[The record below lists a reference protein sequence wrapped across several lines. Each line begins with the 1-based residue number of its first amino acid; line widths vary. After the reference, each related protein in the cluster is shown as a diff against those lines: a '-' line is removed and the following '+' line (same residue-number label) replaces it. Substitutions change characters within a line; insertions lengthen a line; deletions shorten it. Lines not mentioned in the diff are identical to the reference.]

1 MVTDNLTP
9 PRRPWGSYA
18 LALLWAVIGTGSL
31 LLLAKSVQHS
41 SDFGR
46 LQPWILLLNA
56 IGVIGLTVLIARKI
70 WQLVSEYRNN
80 VPGSRLT
87 ARTVSTFGALV
98 IAPLLIVYLF
108 SLDFL
113 NRGIDSW
120 FRIEVKQGLNDA
132 LLLSRA
138 AIDVRMREYGVRT
151 ERFAALLAYA
161 PRDQLVLRLNDEL
174 VATDAA
180 EIVLFDSDQQ
190 VMAFSSN
197 NTKEVAPTPPPTDV
211 LRQVGQHRLYVGID
225 PQAGGQYLIR
235 VAAPLSETGDS
246 SDRRY
251 VYAVYEVPQ
260 QLAKLSEAVQ
270 QTYSQYGE
278 LAAVREPLKNSFR
291 LTLTLVLLL
300 AMLAAIYGAIYSAQ
314 RLIRPVQDLIA
325 GTRAV
330 GKGDFATRLPL
341 PSRDELGYL
350 VHSFNDMTKR
360 LRRAREEA
368 WRSQEAVERE
378 RGRLAVILARLSTG
392 VLAVDHELMVRIAN
406 EAAGQIMGVDL
417 TQATGA
423 SLSQLAAGKERFSQ
437 FVAALVVRFAAGREE
452 WREQIDL
459 EGGSDRRVLMCAC
472 TPLGVEGG
480 ERGYVIVFDDI
491 TALLQAQ
498 RDAAWGEVARRL
510 AHEIKNP
517 LTPIQLSAERMQRKF
532 LASMNR
538 EDAQLLQRSTDTI
551 VQQVETMKQM
561 VNAFSE
567 YARAPDMKVTG
578 FSLNDLVT
586 EVAELYRSPDS
597 RVQIRLD
604 LDPHLGIIE
613 ADRGR
618 VRQILNNLLVNALE
632 ALEGHDLREKSGDKS
647 DHRASELANGQ
658 ANAQAIVD
666 ISTRLLQAQTPEWSH
681 GVVTV
686 CDNGPG
692 FPRELIGRVFDPYV
706 TSKPRGTGLGLAI
719 VKKIVEEHG
728 GRIEADNRPEG
739 GASVRVTLPLRDSTR
754 AANSH
759 RDRRPAIRKESLG

>member
-1 MVTDNLTP
+1 MVTDNLKTA
-9 PRRPWGSYA
+9 RRPWGTYA
-18 LALLWAVIGTGSL
+18 LGLLWATIGISAL
-31 LLLAKSVQHS
+31 LMLAKSVQHS

-46 LQPWILLLNA
+46 LQPWILLLNV

-70 WQLVSEYRNN
+70 WQLVSEYRAN

-138 AIDVRMREYGVRT
+138 AIDVRMREFGAST
-151 ERFAALLAYA
+151 DRFALSLADA
-161 PRDQLVLRLNDEL
+161 RRDQLVPLLNSELR
-174 VATDAA
+174 ATDAT
-180 EIVLFDSDQQ
+180 EMVLFDSDQH
-190 VMAFSSN
+190 VIAFSSN
-197 NTKEVAPTPPPTDV
+197 NSSDVAPSPPPSEV
-211 LRQVGQHRLYVGID
+211 LRQISQHRPYVGID
-225 PQAGGQYLIR
+225 PQVGGQYLIR
-235 VAAPLSETGDS
+235 VAAPLSEGRDS

-270 QTYSQYGE
+270 QTYSQYGD
-278 LAAVREPLKNSFR
+278 LAALREPLKNSFR
-291 LTLTLVLLL
+291 LTLTLVLLM

-314 RLIRPVQDLIA
+314 RLIRPVQDRIA

-330 GKGDFATRLPL
+330 GKGDLATRLPL

-392 VLAVDHELMVRIAN
+392 VLAVDRELMVRIAN
-406 EAAGQIMGVDL
+406 EAAGQIMGLDL
-417 TQATGA
+417 TGATGS

-452 WREQIDL
+452 WREQIELD
-459 EGGSDRRVLMCAC
+459 GGSDRRVLMCAC
-472 TPLGVEGG
+472 TPIGVEGA

-491 TALLQAQ
+491 TTLLQAQ

-517 LTPIQLSAERMQRKF
+517 LTPIQLSAERMRRK
-532 LASMNR
+532 LIANMGR
-538 EDAQLLQRSTDTI
+538 DDADLLERSTDTI

-578 FSLNDLVT
+578 FSLNELVA
-586 EVAELYRSPDS
+586 EVVELYRSPDS

-604 LDPHLGIIE
+604 LDPALGTIE

-632 ALEGHDLREKSGDKS
+632 ALEGYDSRDKTGEKSRDKTGT
-647 DHRASELANGQ
+647 RASEG
-658 ANAQAIVD
+658 AIVD
-666 ISTRLLQAQTPEWSH
+666 ISTRLLQAQSAEWAH

-728 GRIEADNRPEG
+728 GRIDAENRPEG

-754 AANSH
+754 AANTY
-759 RDRRPAIRKESLG
+759 RERRPAIRKEIVG

>member
-1 MVTDNLTP
+1 MVTDNLKRA
-9 PRRPWGSYA
+9 RRPWGTYA
-18 LALLWAVIGTGSL
+18 QGLLWATVGASAL
-31 LLLAKSVQHS
+31 LMLAKSVQNS

-46 LQPWILLLNA
+46 LQPWILLLNV

-70 WQLVSEYRNN
+70 WQLVSDYRAN

-98 IAPLLIVYLF
+98 IAPLVIVYLF

-138 AIDVRMREYGVRT
+138 AIDVRMREYARRT
-151 ERFAALLAYA
+151 EDFAAALAVA
-161 PRDQLVLRLNDEL
+161 PREQLVLRLNEEL
-174 VATDAA
+174 RATDSS
-180 EIVLFDSDQQ
+180 EIVLFDSDQH
-190 VMAFSSN
+190 VLAFSSDN
-197 NTKEVAPTPPPTDV
+197 SGEMSPAPPPGEV
-211 LRQVGQHRLYVGID
+211 LRQISQHRPYVGID
-225 PQAGGQYLIR
+225 PQAGGQYQIR
-235 VAAPLSETGDS
+235 VAAPLSETRDS
-246 SDRRY
+246 NDRRY

-270 QTYSQYGE
+270 QTYSQYGD
-278 LAAVREPLKNSFR
+278 LAALREPLKDSFR

-300 AMLAAIYGAIYSAQ
+300 AMFAAIYGAIYSAQ

-330 GKGDFATRLPL
+330 GKGDFATRLTL

-392 VLAVDHELMVRIAN
+392 VLAVDRELTVRIAN
-406 EAAGQIMGVDL
+406 DAAGQIMDLDL

-423 SLSQLAAGKERFSQ
+423 SLSQLADGKERFSQ

-452 WREQIDL
+452 WREQIELD
-459 EGGSDRRVLMCAC
+459 GGSDRRVLMCAC
-472 TPLGVEGG
+472 TPLGVEGVEG
-480 ERGYVIVFDDI
+480 TERGYVIVFDDI

-517 LTPIQLSAERMQRKF
+517 LTPIQLSAERMRRKF
-532 LASMNR
+532 LSSMGKD
-538 EDAQLLQRSTDTI
+538 DAELLQRSTDTI

-567 YARAPDMKVTG
+567 YARAPDMKVTK
-578 FSLNDLVT
+578 FSLNDLVA
-586 EVAELYRSPDS
+586 EVVELYRSPDS
-597 RVQIRLD
+597 QVQIRLD
-604 LDPHLGIIE
+604 LDPQLGIIE

-632 ALEGHDLREKSGDKS
+632 ALEGYDLREKTGDKS
-647 DHRASELANGQ
+647 SAATGPRGV
-658 ANAQAIVD
+658 VD
-666 ISTRLLQAQTPEWSH
+666 ISTRLRAQGAEWAH

-692 FPRELIGRVFDPYV
+692 FPRELLARVFDPYV

-728 GRIEADNRPEG
+728 GRIEAENRPEG

-754 AANSH
+754 AANSF
-759 RDRRPAIRKESLG
+759 RERRPALRKESLG

>member
-9 PRRPWGSYA
+9 PRRPWGTYA
-18 LALLWAVIGTGSL
+18 QGLLWATIGTSAL
-31 LLLAKSVQHS
+31 LMLAKSVQNS
-41 SDFGR
+41 SQFSR
-46 LQPWILLLNA
+46 MHAWILLLNV
-56 IGVIGLTVLIARKI
+56 IGVVGLTVLIARKI
-70 WQLVSEYRNN
+70 WQLVSDYRAN

-138 AIDVRMREYGVRT
+138 AIDVRERDDGRRT
-151 ERFAALLAYA
+151 KDFAAALALA
-161 PRDQLVLRLNDEL
+161 PRDQLVLRLNEERR
-174 VATDAA
+174 ATDAT
-180 EIVLFDSDQQ
+180 EMVLFDSDQH
-190 VMAFSSN
+190 VLAVSSDNSTEMAP
-197 NTKEVAPTPPPTDV
+197 APPPAEV
-211 LRQVGQHRLYVGID
+211 LRQISQHQLYVGID
-225 PQAGGQYLIR
+225 PQVGGQYQIR
-235 VAAPLSETGDS
+235 VAAPLSEIRDS

-270 QTYSQYGE
+270 QTYSQYGD
-278 LAAVREPLKNSFR
+278 LAALRGPLKDDFR

-300 AMLAAIYGAIYSAQ
+300 AMFAAIYGAIYSAQ

-330 GKGDFATRLPL
+330 GKGDFATRLAL

-378 RGRLAVILARLSTG
+378 RGRLAIILARLSTG
-392 VLAVDHELMVRIAN
+392 VLAVDRELTVRIAN
-406 EAAGQIMGVDL
+406 DAAGQIMGLDL
-417 TQATGA
+417 TQATGS
-423 SLSQLAAGKERFSQ
+423 SLSALAAGKERFSQ

-459 EGGSDRRVLMCAC
+459 DGGSDRRVLMCAC
-472 TPLGVEGG
+472 TPLGVEGVEG
-480 ERGYVIVFDDI
+480 AERGYVIVFDDI

-517 LTPIQLSAERMQRKF
+517 LTPIQLSAERMRRKF
-532 LASMNR
+532 LASMGK
-538 EDAQLLQRSTDTI
+538 EDAELLQRSTDTI

-578 FSLNDLVT
+578 FSLNDLIA
-586 EVAELYRSPDS
+586 EVVELYRSPDS
-597 RVQIRLD
+597 QVQIRLD
-604 LDPHLGIIE
+604 LDPQLGIIE

-632 ALEGHDLREKSGDKS
+632 ALEGYGTSGV
-647 DHRASELANGQ
+647 
-658 ANAQAIVD
+658 VD
-666 ISTRLLQAQTPEWSH
+666 ISTRLRAQGVEWAH

-728 GRIEADNRPEG
+728 GRIEAENRPEG
-739 GASVRVTLPLRDSTR
+739 GARVRVTLPLRDSTR
-754 AANSH
+754 AANSY
-759 RDRRPAIRKESLG
+759 RERRPALRKESLG

>member
-9 PRRPWGSYA
+9 RRRPWGTWA
-18 LALLWAVIGTGSL
+18 LGLLWAVIGTSAL

-46 LQPWILLLNA
+46 LQPWILLLNV
-56 IGVIGLTVLIARKI
+56 IGVIGLTALIARKI
-70 WQLVSEYRNN
+70 WQLVSDFRAN

-98 IAPLLIVYLF
+98 IAPLLVVYLF

-132 LLLSRA
+132 MLLSRA
-138 AIDVRMREYGVRT
+138 AIDVRMREYGSRT
-151 ERFAALLAYA
+151 EDFAAALASV
-161 PRDQLVLRLNDEL
+161 PHEELIRRLNEEL
-174 VATDAA
+174 RATDAS
-180 EIVLFDSDQQ
+180 EIVLFDSDQH
-190 VMAFSSN
+190 VTAFSSDN
-197 NTKEVAPTPPPTDV
+197 PLEVAPAAPPRDV
-211 LRQVGQHRLYVGID
+211 LRQIGQHRPYVGID
-225 PQAGGQYLIR
+225 PQVGGQYLIR
-235 VAAPLSETGDS
+235 VAAPLSESGDS
-246 SDRRY
+246 ADRRY

-260 QLAKLSEAVQ
+260 QLAKLSERVQ
-270 QTYSQYGE
+270 QTYSQYGD
-278 LAAVREPLKNSFR
+278 LAALREPLKNSFR

-300 AMLAAIYGAIYSAQ
+300 AMLAAIYGAIQSAQ
-314 RLIRPVQDLIA
+314 RLVRPVQDLIA

-330 GKGDFATRLPL
+330 GKGDFGTRLPL

-392 VLAVDHELMVRIAN
+392 VLAVDRELTVRMAN

-417 TQATGA
+417 AQATGS
-423 SLSQLAAGKERFSQ
+423 SLPQLAAGKERFSQ

-459 EGGSDRRVLMCAC
+459 DGGSDRRALMCAC
-472 TPLGVEGG
+472 TPLVVEGG
-480 ERGYVIVFDDI
+480 ERGYIIVFDDI

-517 LTPIQLSAERMQRKF
+517 LTPIQLSAERMRRK
-532 LASMNR
+532 LTANMGR
-538 EDAQLLQRSTDTI
+538 EDAELLRRSTDTI

-567 YARAPDMKVTG
+567 YARAPDMKITS
-578 FSLNDLVT
+578 FSLNELVA
-586 EVAELYRSPDS
+586 EVVELYRSSGS
-597 RVQIRLD
+597 RVQIRMD
-604 LDPHLGIIE
+604 LDPRLGIIE

-632 ALEGHDLREKSGDKS
+632 ALEGYDSR
-647 DHRASELANGQ
+647 
-658 ANAQAIVD
+658 AIVD
-666 ISTRLLQAQTPEWSH
+666 ISTRLLQTEDAEWA
-681 GVVTV
+681 
-686 CDNGPG
+686 
-692 FPRELIGRVFDPYV
+692 DPYV

-728 GRIEADNRPEG
+728 GRIDAENRPEG
-739 GASVRVTLPLRDSTR
+739 GAIVRVTLPLRDSTR
-754 AANSH
+754 AAHSH
-759 RDRRPAIRKESLG
+759 RASGVRPAARKESLG

>member
-1 MVTDNLTP
+1 MVTDDLTP
-9 PRRPWGSYA
+9 PRRPWGTYA
-18 LALLWAVIGTGSL
+18 LGLLWAVIGTSAL
-31 LLLAKSVQHS
+31 LLLAKSVQNS
-41 SDFGR
+41 SEFGR
-46 LQPWILLLNA
+46 LQPWILLLNLV
-56 IGVIGLTVLIARKI
+56 GVIGLTVLIARKI
-70 WQLVSEYRNN
+70 WQLVSDYRAN

-98 IAPLLIVYLF
+98 IAPLLIVYVF

-120 FRIEVKQGLNDA
+120 FRIEIKQGLNDA
-132 LLLSRA
+132 LLLSRS
-138 AIDVRMREYGVRT
+138 AIDVRMREYGRRT
-151 ERFAALLAYA
+151 EGFAAALVNA
-161 PRDQLVLRLNDEL
+161 PRDQQLLRLNAEL
-174 VATDAA
+174 RATDAS
-180 EIVLFDSDQQ
+180 EIVLFDSDQH
-190 VMAFSSN
+190 VLAFSSDTSN
-197 NTKEVAPTPPPTDV
+197 EVAPAPPPSDV
-211 LRQVGQHRLYVGID
+211 LRQISQHRPYVGLD

-235 VAAPLSETGDS
+235 VAVPLSETRDS

-251 VYAVYEVPQ
+251 VYAVYEVSQ

-270 QTYSQYGE
+270 QTYSQYGD
-278 LAAVREPLKNSFR
+278 LALAREPLKDSFR

-392 VLAVDHELMVRIAN
+392 VLAVDRELMVRIAN
-406 EAAGQIMGVDL
+406 EAAGQIMGLDL
-417 TQATGA
+417 TQATGS
-423 SLSQLAAGKERFSQ
+423 SLSALASGKERFSQ

-459 EGGSDRRVLMCAC
+459 DSGSDHRVLMCAC
-472 TPLGVEGG
+472 TPIGVEGA

-517 LTPIQLSAERMQRKF
+517 LTPIQLSAERMRRKF
-532 LASMNR
+532 FANMNK
-538 EDAQLLQRSTDTI
+538 EDADLLARSTDTI

-578 FSLNDLVT
+578 FSLNELVA
-586 EVAELYRSPDS
+586 EVVELYRLPDS

-604 LDPHLGIIE
+604 LDPQLGVIE

-632 ALEGHDLREKSGDKS
+632 ALEGYDLRGKTADG
-647 DHRASELANGQ
+647 R
-658 ANAQAIVD
+658 AIVD
-666 ISTRLLQAQTPEWSH
+666 ISTRLQQAGSAEWAH

-692 FPRELIGRVFDPYV
+692 FPRELLGRVFDPYV

-728 GRIEADNRPEG
+728 GRIDAENRPEG

-754 AANSH
+754 AANSY
-759 RDRRPAIRKESLG
+759 RERRPAIRKESLG

>member
-1 MVTDNLTP
+1 MVTDNLKP
-9 PRRPWGSYA
+9 RRRPWGTYA
-18 LALLWAVIGTGSL
+18 LVLLWTVIGSGSL

-41 SDFGR
+41 SDFQR
-46 LQPWILLLNA
+46 LQPWILLLNL
-56 IGVIGLTVLIARKI
+56 IGVIGLSVVIARKI
-70 WQLVSEYRNN
+70 WQLVSDYRAN

-138 AIDVRMREYGVRT
+138 AIDSRMREYGSRN
-151 ERFAALLAYA
+151 ERFAASLLFT
-161 PRDQLVLRLNDEL
+161 PNDQLVLRLNEEL
-174 VATDAA
+174 HATAA
-180 EIVLFDSDQQ
+180 TQIALFGSDQQ
-190 VMAFSSN
+190 VMAFSSDDPV
-197 NTKEVAPTPPPTDV
+197 EVAPLPPPTEV
-211 LRQVGQHRLYVGID
+211 LRQISQHQPYVAID
-225 PQAGGQYLIR
+225 PQARGDYLIR
-235 VAAPLSETGDS
+235 VAAPLSENGDS

-270 QTYSQYGE
+270 QTYSEYGD
-278 LAAVREPLKNSFR
+278 LSALREPLKNSFR
-291 LTLTLVLLL
+291 LTLTMVLLL

-330 GKGDFATRLPL
+330 GKGDFAMRLPL

-392 VLAVDHELMVRIAN
+392 VLAVDRELMVRIAN
-406 EAAGQIMGVDL
+406 EAAGQIMGLDL
-417 TQATGA
+417 TQATGS

-452 WREQIDL
+452 WREQIELD
-459 EGGSDRRVLMCAC
+459 GGSDRRVLMCAC

-517 LTPIQLSAERMQRKF
+517 LTPIQLSAERLRRK
-532 LASMNR
+532 LVAKMGP
-538 EDAQLLQRSTDTI
+538 EDAQLLERSTDTI

-567 YARAPDMKVTG
+567 YARAPDINVTAFG
-578 FSLNDLVT
+578 LNELIA

-597 RVQIRLD
+597 RIQIRLD
-604 LDPHLGIIE
+604 LDPELGIIE

-632 ALEGHDLREKSGDKS
+632 ALEGYDSREKIGDKS
-647 DHRASELANGQ
+647 TGGTGERAM
-658 ANAQAIVD
+658 VD
-666 ISTRLLQAQTPEWSH
+666 ISTRLLQAPDMEWAH

-739 GASVRVTLPLRDSTR
+739 GAWVRVTLPLRDGTR
-754 AANSH
+754 TAGSH
-759 RDRRPAIRKESLG
+759 RALGGRMATRKESVG